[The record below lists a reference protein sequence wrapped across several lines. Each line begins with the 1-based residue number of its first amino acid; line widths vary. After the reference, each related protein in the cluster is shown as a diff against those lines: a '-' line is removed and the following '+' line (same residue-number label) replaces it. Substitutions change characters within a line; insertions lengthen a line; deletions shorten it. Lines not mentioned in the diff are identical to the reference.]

1 MFDSLPEKLRDRLKS
16 IDRKTAMIVAAAGTG
31 LVAIVSGGI
40 YSAPYQT
47 LNSMKNATENRNAV
61 ALSQTINFPELRV
74 SIKKNIKA
82 QVVKEMAGK
91 VTPEIIEKT
100 VNPMVD
106 KIITPE
112 GIDRLMQD
120 KAPETKIDL
129 TSLEQNL
136 AKSDLTM
143 GYESLDRFVVHITDK
158 VNRAKDVSLILQRDG
173 LEWKLTGIDISKL

>member
-16 IDRKTAMIVAAAGTG
+16 IDKKTAVIVAASSTG
-31 LVAIVSGGI
+31 LVSLVGGGI

-47 LNSMKNATENRNAV
+47 LNSMKNATENRNAD

-82 QVVKEMAGK
+82 QVIKEMANE
-91 VTPEIIEKT
+91 VTPEVIEKT
-100 VNPMVD
+100 VNPLVD
-106 KIITPE
+106 QIITPE

-129 TSLEQNL
+129 NSLGKNL
-136 AKSDLTM
+136 AKSDVTM
-143 GYESLDRFVVHITDK
+143 GYESFDRFVVHITDK
-158 VNRAKDVSLILQRDG
+158 VNRAKDVSLILKRDG
-173 LEWKLTGIDISKL
+173 FAWKLSGIDISKL